1 MNCYVFLITSM
12 IVISSINFCAAS
24 YEDDLLTISRGLEK
38 VASFYSSHYKE
49 VNLDSI
55 FGLRAAEG
63 TLHHLFTK
71 HEDKIRKLPTHIFTS
86 IEKSFISIRIS
97 AAMGYQIL
105 DKENDQYLQSFRYIV
120 DKKWFHESNTRLPL
134 VAEAPSSSQIVKA
147 NDELDEKFSDKCMK
161 GLLGTS
167 STKKKCTVEDDCWS
181 VMNKEGNFGYTITH
195 QALFF
200 MLGISLGCKNVFQQ
214 KLGVKT
220 KLEDRLHIF
229 GSDIYNQMQEISRT
243 GYPVSEH
250 DLFLEQAV
258 VSSWLGIKGSM
269 NMYDTFTVL
278 SWQNDIGCYKEPKSN
293 TQNTGQPSVD
303 EVKGPSRRLQ
313 EERTLKGGCLSHTT
327 GLLVA
332 YLAESI
338 HWQITKELNQP
349 GWSLQYL
356 HDRFKEG
363 QYYYQLLFYWIPLLL
378 LASYFWRQRKKRRK
392 SELLQQSI

>member
-1 MNCYVFLITSM
+1 MNCYVFLITSV

-105 DKENDQYLQSFRYIV
+105 DKENDKYLQSFRYIV
-120 DKKWFHESNTRLPL
+120 DKKWFHKSNTRLPL

-200 MLGISLGCKNVFQQ
+200 MLGISL
-214 KLGVKT
+214 
-220 KLEDRLHIF
+220 
-229 GSDIYNQMQEISRT
+229 
-243 GYPVSEH
+243 
-250 DLFLEQAV
+250 
-258 VSSWLGIKGSM
+258 
-269 NMYDTFTVL
+269 VL
-278 SWQNDIGCYKEPKSN
+278 SWQDDIGCYKEPKSN
-293 TQNTGQPSVD
+293 TQNTGQLSVD

-338 HWQITKELNQP
+338 HWQISKELNQP